1 MRVKVDFFEQ
11 IKKEEN
17 FLRGLIE
24 IIFRI
29 TFISFTVFFILEYF
43 LPGFV
48 TNWFNPIW
56 LLIIAI
62 ISGIIVITADY

>member
-1 MRVKVDFFEQ
+1 MKKY
-11 IKKEEN
+11 KKE
-17 FLRGLIE
+17 FWFDLIE

-29 TFISFTVFFILEYF
+29 SFVTFGFLFVIEYVF
-43 LPGFV
+43 PGFV

-62 ISGIIVITADY
+62 FSGIITSLINND